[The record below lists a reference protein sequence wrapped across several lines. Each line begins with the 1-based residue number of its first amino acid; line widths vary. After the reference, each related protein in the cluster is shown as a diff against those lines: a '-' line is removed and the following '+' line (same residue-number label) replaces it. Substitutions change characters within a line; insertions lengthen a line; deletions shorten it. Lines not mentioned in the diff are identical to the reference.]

1 MILLKTWKLLL
12 GLVSDKMGLEI
23 KFDDHQV
30 RKHPFLGYKKLILS
44 SGHIGVF
51 FKGVNP

>member
-12 GLVSDKMGLEI
+12 GLVSNKMGLEI

-30 RKHPFLGYKKLILS
+30 RKHPFLRYKKLILS

-51 FKGVNP
+51 F

>member
-12 GLVSDKMGLEI
+12 GLVSNKMGLEI

-30 RKHPFLGYKKLILS
+30 RKHALLGYKKADFIRWPYC
-44 SGHIGVF
+44 IF
-51 FKGVNP
+51 CKGVNP